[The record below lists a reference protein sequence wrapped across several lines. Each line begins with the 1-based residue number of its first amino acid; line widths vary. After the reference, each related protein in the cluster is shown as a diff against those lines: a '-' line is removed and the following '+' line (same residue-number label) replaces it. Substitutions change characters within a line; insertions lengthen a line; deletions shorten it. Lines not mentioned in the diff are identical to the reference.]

1 MILDVWE
8 TGEYKRWFRRN
19 PAPSIQQAKPKREL
33 VKSR

>member
-8 TGEYKRWFRRN
+8 TGEYKRWFRRK
-19 PAPSIQQAKPKREL
+19 PAAPAQQAKPKREL